1 MKTPE
6 WITFDCYGTLID
18 WERGAREVFAELAS
32 RHHLTTSPQEVFDR
46 WEEIQFRMIQGSY
59 RRYREILRESLCE
72 TLRQLG
78 ANPSESDCDLLADR
92 LPRWKP
98 FVEVPGALKRLKSRS
113 KLGIISNIDND
124 FIAATVPQLG
134 VTFDAVI
141 TAEQARAYKPN
152 PAPFQLALEKLG
164 AAPSAVLHT
173 AFGFRYDLG
182 PARHAGMRTAFVRRS
197 GQPVPDG
204 TSADIEVG
212 SLEELAEQLNF

>member
-18 WERGAREVFAELAS
+18 WESGAREVFAELAS
-32 RHHLTTSPQEVFDR
+32 LHHLTISPQEVFDR
-46 WEEIQFRMIQGSY
+46 WEAIQFRMIQGSY
-59 RRYREILRESLCE
+59 RRYREILRESLGE
-72 TLRQLG
+72 TLRELG
-78 ANPSESDCDLLADR
+78 ANPTEGDCNLLADR
-92 LPRWKP
+92 LPTWKP

-141 TAEQARAYKPN
+141 TAEQAQAYKPN

-164 AAPSAVLHT
+164 AAPSAILHT

-182 PARHAGMRTAFVRRS
+182 LAHPA
-197 GQPVPDG
+197 P
-204 TSADIEVG
+204 TSKSEV
-212 SLEELAEQLNF
+212 SNNWPSNLIFKESTQNHDR